1 LIFLVLSSTRWR
13 TPLLHVPLI
22 WPLPPSIAIKLNKL
36 CHRSLEV
43 LRGRDRTS
51 SFIYKQQGL
60 LTLREHQ
67 NSPAVFGGV
76 RVDHLFSFLC
86 CPFMCLCVL
95 SSVLWCSLQ
104 FSHKKNDVRFVIPRQ
119 LFVGGMMSYLRYLC
133 LIAYCGVQ
141 HVIGKE
147 GKFRMNLFASTAP
160 WIAPVVIFSFAKS
173 VYGTYWVKSYNLL

>member
-22 WPLPPSIAIKLNKL
+22 WPLPPSIAIKLDKL

-60 LTLREHQ
+60 PTLREHQ
-67 NSPAVFGGV
+67 NSPPVFGGV
-76 RVDHLFSFLC
+76 RVAHLFSFLC
-86 CPFMCLCVL
+86 WPFMCLCVL

-104 FSHKKNDVRFVIPRQ
+104 FSQKKRCSVRDYLQ

-133 LIAYCGVQ
+133 LLAYCGVQ

-147 GKFRMNLFASTAP
+147 GKFRMKLFASTAP